1 MFERNGSGLRQPVK
15 PEDRWE
21 KNMTLIP
28 KANEIYRHFKG
39 NLYRVVTVAEHSE
52 TGQQLV
58 IYQALYGEGK
68 TYARPLDAFVSK
80 VDRNKYPDASQEY
93 RFERQ
98 ELVPADRTAGTPAT
112 DRTDEPQESA
122 GTEEAQQNSAQSA
135 EEEWNI
141 DPMVM
146 EFLDARTYEEKLN
159 LLMGMKARI
168 TDEMINTLAVASDVE
183 IADGSLEERFA
194 QLRNCLL
201 TKDKYEC
208 SRLR

>member
-1 MFERNGSGLRQPVK
+1 M
-15 PEDRWE
+15 
-21 KNMTLIP
+21 
-28 KANEIYRHFKG
+28 
-39 NLYRVVTVAEHSE
+39 
-52 TGQQLV
+52 
-58 IYQALYGEGK
+58 
-68 TYARPLDAFVSK
+68 
-80 VDRNKYPDASQEY
+80 
-93 RFERQ
+93 
-98 ELVPADRTAGTPAT
+98 PADRTAGTQAT
-112 DRTDEPQESA
+112 DRTDEPEESAVTPETDRTGKGQEAA
-122 GTEEAQQNSAQSA
+122 GTEKARQDSAQSA